1 MARRRKD
8 GLLDEISSLPWPAG
22 LVLGL
27 VSFVFTQ
34 RLGGAFALLAW
45 IFLAGCWAA
54 AFVSFVNGQKR
65 KTLLDTQSSIES
77 IRNIS
82 WREFE
87 MLVGEAFRRQGY
99 YVEENG
105 LGGRDG
111 GIDLIIHK
119 GGRTELVQCK
129 QWQTRQVSAPK
140 VREMW
145 GLLAH
150 HNADAV
156 KIVCIGEFTRDA
168 AAFANGKAIELING
182 KRLLEL
188 VQRGQ
193 APGGVESPIQ
203 TSRMESALPAPAPP
217 ELVTCPTCNS
227 DMVQRKNRHTGVDFW
242 GCSNFPRCKGTR
254 PA

>member
-1 MARRRKD
+1 
-8 GLLDEISSLPWPAG
+8 
-22 LVLGL
+22 VLGL
-27 VSFVFTQ
+27 IAFVFV
-34 RLGGAFALLAW
+34 RKIGGAFALLAW
-45 IFLAGCWAA
+45 AFLAGCWAA
-54 AFVSFVNGQKR
+54 ALVSFVRAHKR
-65 KTLLDTQSSIES
+65 KALLDTQSGIES
-77 IRNIS
+77 VKDIS

-105 LGGRDG
+105 LGGKDG
-111 GIDLIIHK
+111 GIDLLIHK

-129 QWQTRQVSAPK
+129 QWRNRQVSAPK

-168 AAFANGKAIELING
+168 AAFAEGKAIELING
-182 KRLLEL
+182 RRLVEL
-188 VQRGQ
+188 VHDVQ
-193 APGGVESPIQ
+193 APAADRIATRPPRAEPVLSAQESNPQ
-203 TSRMESALPAPAPP
+203 L
-217 ELVTCPTCNS
+217 TCPTCDAS
-227 DMVQRKNRHTGVDFW
+227 MVLRKNRNTGTNFW
-242 GCSNFPRCKGTR
+242 GCASYPRCKGTR

>member
-1 MARRRKD
+1 MARRKS
-8 GLLDEISSLPWPAG
+8 GLLEEISSLPWPAG

-27 VSFVFTQ
+27 IAFVFVRQ
-34 RLGGAFALLAW
+34 IGGAFALLAW
-45 IFLAGCWAA
+45 VFLAGCWAA
-54 AFVSFVNGQKR
+54 AFVSFVRARKR
-65 KTLLDTQSSIES
+65 KALLDTQSGIES
-77 IRNIS
+77 VKDIS

-105 LGGRDG
+105 LGGKDG
-111 GIDLIIHK
+111 GIDLLIHK

-129 QWQTRQVSAPK
+129 QWRNRQVSAPK

-168 AAFANGKAIELING
+168 AAFAEGKAIELING
-182 KRLLEL
+182 NRLLEMVRD
-188 VQRGQ
+188 VQARVVNGSSAQ
-193 APGGVESPIQ
+193 AVRVEPVLSVEAANAQ
-203 TSRMESALPAPAPP
+203 
-217 ELVTCPTCNS
+217 VTCPTCDA
-227 DMVQRKNRHTGVDFW
+227 DMVLRKNRSTGAGFW
-242 GCSNFPRCKGTR
+242 GCNNYPRCKGTR
-254 PA
+254 PF

>member
-1 MARRRKD
+1 MARRKD
-8 GLLDEISSLPWPAG
+8 GVLEEISSLPWPAG

-27 VSFVFTQ
+27 VAFAFTQ
-34 RLGGAFALLAW
+34 RLGGAFAPLAW
-45 IFLAGCWAA
+45 AFLAGCWAA
-54 AFVSFVNGQKR
+54 AFVSFVKGRKR
-65 KTLLDTQSSIES
+65 KVLLDTQSSIES

-87 MLVGEAFRRQGY
+87 MLAGEAFRRQGY

-105 LGGRDG
+105 LGGKDG

-129 QWQTRQVSAPK
+129 QWKNRQVSAPK

-168 AAFANGKAIELING
+168 AAFAEGKAIELING
-182 KRLLEL
+182 KRLQEL
-188 VQRGQ
+188 VRDVQ
-193 APGGVESPIQ
+193 APVADAPRARRSRVEPAQ
-203 TSRMESALPAPAPP
+203 SALVTNAA
-217 ELVTCPTCNS
+217 VTCPTCDA
-227 DMVQRKNRHTGVDFW
+227 DMVLRKNRSTGAGFW
-242 GCSNFPRCKGTR
+242 GCANYPRCKGTR

>member
-1 MARRRKD
+1 
-8 GLLDEISSLPWPAG
+8 
-22 LVLGL
+22 VLGL
-27 VSFVFTQ
+27 IAFVFVQ
-34 RLGGAFALLAW
+34 KIGGAFAPLAW
-45 IFLAGCWAA
+45 VFLAGCWAA
-54 AFVSFVNGQKR
+54 AFVSFTRAHKR
-65 KTLLDTQSSIES
+65 KALLDTQSGIES
-77 IRNIS
+77 VKNIS

-105 LGGRDG
+105 LGGKDG

-129 QWQTRQVSAPK
+129 QWRNRQVSAPK

-168 AAFANGKAIELING
+168 AAFAEGKAIELING
-182 KRLLEL
+182 NRLLEMVRD
-188 VQRGQ
+188 VQTRT
-193 APGGVESPIQ
+193 AN
-203 TSRMESALPAPAPP
+203 ESAIRAVRVEPVLSVEVANAQ
-217 ELVTCPTCNS
+217 VTCPTC
-227 DMVQRKNRHTGVDFW
+227 DAKMVLRKNRSTGAGFW
-242 GCSNFPRCKGTR
+242 GCVNFPQCKGTR
-254 PA
+254 PSASPICK